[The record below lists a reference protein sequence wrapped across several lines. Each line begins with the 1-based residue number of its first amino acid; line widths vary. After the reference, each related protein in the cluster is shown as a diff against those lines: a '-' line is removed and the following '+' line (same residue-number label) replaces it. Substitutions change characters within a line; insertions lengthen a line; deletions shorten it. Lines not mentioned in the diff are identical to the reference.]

1 MWNLCNPLTFF
12 IILVVVWIVLILLS
26 SMPMKMSAIV
36 NTLIWAVIL
45 GIIIYYLCS
54 IGKIA
59 WAWFVVFLPL
69 ILMAAFMLMLT
80 FGMGIGL
87 GIEAGKK
94 ASMIASYFWEQKS
107 KK

>member
-1 MWNLCNPLTFF
+1 MWNLCSPLTFF
-12 IILVVVWIVLILLS
+12 IILVIVFVALILLS
-26 SMPMKMSAIV
+26 GSSYKTSMII
-36 NTLIWAVIL
+36 NTLIWALLL
-45 GIIIYYLCS
+45 GVIIYYLCS

-69 ILMAAFMLMLT
+69 ILMTAMSLMMI

-87 GIEAGKK
+87 GIEAGRKTP
-94 ASMIASYFWEQKS
+94 MIASYFWEQKQ

>member
-26 SMPMKMSAIV
+26 GMPMKMNVVI
-36 NTLIWAVIL
+36 NTLIWAVLL
-45 GIIIYYLCS
+45 GVIIYYLCS

-59 WAWFVVFLPL
+59 WAWLVVFLPL
-69 ILMAAFMLMLT
+69 ILMTVLMLMFT
-80 FGMGIGL
+80 FGMGIGA
-87 GIEAGKK
+87 GIQAGKTVPI
-94 ASMIASYFWEQKS
+94 MASYFWEQKS